1 MSFIIRDA
9 QSSDAE
15 FIARTVLSGV
25 GYSAFDEDAQNQE
38 IDLSVATVPMS
49 AAVEAFAAICRREDT
64 LYSYTRT
71 RIACVDGRSAG
82 ALISYPGEDNAALR
96 TFTWNLL
103 NGASHRSAPLPGDV
117 SPRPPRSLRSLD
129 APGEQTA
136 VAELVE
142 VPGSAVVEPV
152 ETPAEPSPKVI
163 STSSMTANTF
173 SKVEPECEAGE
184 YYLDSL
190 AVHPDFRGHLFDYEG
205 VQEKLGHILLLDGI
219 RLGQALGYTRTSL
232 IVDVDRPRLK
242 HYYSQLGFRPV
253 RDILFFG
260 HHYTRMVR

>member
-9 QSSDAE
+9 QVSDAD
-15 FIARTVLSGV
+15 FVARTVLSGV
-25 GYSAFDEDAQNQE
+25 GYAAFDAQALRE
-38 IDLSVATVPMS
+38 PIELTDSFMPLSS
-49 AAVEAFAAICRREDT
+49 AVDVFRDICAREDT
-64 LYSYTRT
+64 MYSYART

-96 TFTWNLL
+96 TFTWSLL
-103 NGASHRSAPLPGDV
+103 DGDSSSAADASNP
-117 SPRPPRSLRSLD
+117 
-129 APGEQTA
+129 A
-136 VAELVE
+136 VVDPVE
-142 VPGSAVVEPV
+142 TSGSAVVELV

-163 STSSMTANTF
+163 STNSMATNTF
-173 SKVEPECEAGE
+173 SNVEPECEAGE

-190 AVHPDFRGHLFDYEG
+190 AVHPDFRGRLFEYEG

-219 RLGQALGYTRTSL
+219 RRGQALGYTRTSL
-232 IVDVDRPRLK
+232 IVDVDRPRLH

-260 HHYTRMVR
+260 HTYTRMVR

>member
-1 MSFIIRDA
+1 MSFIIRNA
-9 QSSDAE
+9 QPSDAD

-25 GYSAFDEDAQNQE
+25 GYAAFDEEALREPIELTDSFMP
-38 IDLSVATVPMS
+38 LSS
-49 AAVEAFAAICRREDT
+49 AVDVFRDICAREDT
-64 LYSYTRT
+64 LYSYART

-82 ALISYPGEDNAALR
+82 ALISYPGEENAALR

-103 NGASHRSAPLPGDV
+103 NPPAASCEASNP
-117 SPRPPRSLRSLD
+117 
-129 APGEQTA
+129 
-136 VAELVE
+136 
-142 VPGSAVVEPV
+142 AVVEPV

-163 STSSMTANTF
+163 STNSMATNTF
-173 SKVEPECEAGE
+173 SDVEPECEAGE

-190 AVHPDFRGHLFDYEG
+190 AVHPDFRGRLFEYEG
-205 VQEKLGHILLLDGI
+205 TQEKLGHILLLDGI
-219 RLGQALGYTRTSL
+219 RRGEALGYTRTSL

>member
-25 GYSAFDEDAQNQE
+25 GYAAFDEDAQYQPIE
-38 IDLSVATVPMS
+38 LSDGVIPMS
-49 AAVEAFAAICRREDT
+49 AAVEAFTAICAREDT
-64 LYSYTRT
+64 LYSYRRT

-82 ALISYPGEDNAALR
+82 ALISYPGGDNAALR

-129 APGEQTA
+129 APGEQT
-136 VAELVE
+136 
-142 VPGSAVVEPV
+142 AVVEPV

-190 AVHPDFRGHLFDYEG
+190 AVHPDFRGRLFDYEG
-205 VQEKLGHILLLDGI
+205 VREKLGHILLLDGI
-219 RLGQALGYTRTSL
+219 HRGQALGYTRTSL
-232 IVDVDRPRLK
+232 IVDVDRPRLQ

>member
-15 FIARTVLSGV
+15 FISRTVLSGV
-25 GYSAFDEDAQNQE
+25 GYAAFDENAQNQPIE
-38 IDLSVATVPMS
+38 LSDGVIPMS
-49 AAVEAFAAICRREDT
+49 AAVEAFTAICAREDT
-64 LYSYTRT
+64 LYSYRRT

-96 TFTWNLL
+96 DFTWNLL

-136 VAELVE
+136 VVELVE
-142 VPGSAVVEPV
+142 VPAGKFAD
-152 ETPAEPSPKVI
+152 A
-163 STSSMTANTF
+163 
-173 SKVEPECEAGE
+173 EPECEAGE

-190 AVHPDFRGHLFDYEG
+190 AVHPDFRGRLFDYEG
-205 VQEKLGHILLLDGI
+205 VREKLGHILLLDGI
-219 RLGQALGYTRTSL
+219 HRGQALGYTRTSL
-232 IVDVDRPRLK
+232 IVDVDRPRLH

>member
-1 MSFIIRDA
+1 MYFVLRDA

-25 GYSAFDEDAQNQE
+25 GYAAFDEDAQNQE
-38 IDLSVATVPMS
+38 IDISVATVPMC

-82 ALISYPGEDNAALR
+82 ALISYPGEENAALR

-103 NGASHRSAPLPGDV
+103 NPPAASCEASNP
-117 SPRPPRSLRSLD
+117 
-129 APGEQTA
+129 
-136 VAELVE
+136 
-142 VPGSAVVEPV
+142 AVVEPV

-163 STSSMTANTF
+163 STNSMATNTF
-173 SKVEPECEAGE
+173 SDVEPECESGE

-190 AVHPDFRGHLFDYEG
+190 AVHPDFRSRLFDYEG

-219 RLGQALGYTRTSL
+219 HRGQALGYTRTSL

-253 RDILFFG
+253 RELLFFG
-260 HHYTRMVR
+260 HHYTRMVL